1 MSAAPR
7 TKPPFRADHVGSLL
21 RPKHLFEA
29 RQQWREGKL
38 SHDDLKAIED
48 ACIREAVDMQEEVG
62 LKGITDGDFR
72 RDDWFLDFMFSLDGM
87 ERGEPRTPVPFS
99 GGIVFKA
106 PYLKMTGKVTCP
118 EGGIMVDDFAFLNT
132 CTDRT
137 AKIAIPAPAMFY
149 SVIDPGELDDTI
161 YPDMDEFWSDL
172 GAAYADAVGDFA
184 DAGCHYLQ
192 IDDCNSANIAD
203 PNWQAFWSQRGYDP
217 DGLVDAFID
226 LNNAAI
232 ENRPESMTAAVH
244 MCRGNYQSQW
254 AGEGSYDMV
263 ADRFFNRMKVD
274 AFFLE
279 YDDDRSGGFEPLR
292 HMPKDKVVV
301 LGVMTSKR
309 PELESKDEL
318 KRRIDVAA
326 KYVPIEN
333 LCISPQCGFAS
344 TKEGN
349 RLTPADQRHKLE
361 RLIEV
366 ADEVWGGV

>member
-1 MSAAPR
+1 
-7 TKPPFRADHVGSLL
+7 
-21 RPKHLFEA
+21 
-29 RQQWREGKL
+29 
-38 SHDDLKAIED
+38 
-48 ACIREAVDMQEEVG
+48 
-62 LKGITDGDFR
+62 
-72 RDDWFLDFMFSLDGM
+72 
-87 ERGEPRTPVPFS
+87 
-99 GGIVFKA
+99 
-106 PYLKMTGKVTCP
+106 
-118 EGGIMVDDFAFLNT
+118 
-132 CTDRT
+132 
-137 AKIAIPAPAMFY
+137 
-149 SVIDPGELDDTI
+149 
-161 YPDMDEFWSDL
+161 
-172 GAAYADAVGDFA
+172 
-184 DAGCHYLQ
+184 
-192 IDDCNSANIAD
+192 
-203 PNWQAFWSQRGYDP
+203 
-217 DGLVDAFID
+217 
-226 LNNAAI
+226 
-232 ENRPESMTAAVH
+232 
-244 MCRGNYQSQW
+244 
-254 AGEGSYDMV
+254 MV

-318 KRRIDVAA
+318 KRRIDIAA